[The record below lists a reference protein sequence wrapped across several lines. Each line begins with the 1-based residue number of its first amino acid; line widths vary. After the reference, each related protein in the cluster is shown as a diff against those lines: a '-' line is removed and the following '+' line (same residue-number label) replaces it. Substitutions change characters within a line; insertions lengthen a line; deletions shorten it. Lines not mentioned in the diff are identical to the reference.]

1 MDKKDFRTYCLSRQ
15 TCMNGKRKYGR
26 DKRIINQL
34 RQYILCTGAKCVML
48 YIPLVNEV
56 NIMLLIS
63 MLRRKGVEVL
73 VPFMEGSS
81 FRLVRYRLPLEIK
94 RFGVREPKY
103 SKNYKIKMIDIAV
116 VPIVGTDASLRRVG
130 FGKGMYD
137 RFFAQNIKNI
147 DNIVFL
153 ARDIYYINDIITNNY
168 DIKADFVLGFSIK
181 RVKI

>member
-137 RFFAQNIKNI
+137 RFFDKY
-147 DNIVFL
+147 
-153 ARDIYYINDIITNNY
+153 RH
-168 DIKADFVLGFSIK
+168 SIK
-181 RVKI
+181 ETIFIQRELCYCREVVTDDYDVRANLVITG

>member
-1 MDKKDFRTYCLSRQ
+1 MNKKHFRDYCLSRQ
-15 TCMNGKRKYGR
+15 TSKSRQRKYAT
-26 DKRIINQL
+26 DKRIVNQL
-34 RQYILCTGAKCVML
+34 QQYILSTGAKCVML

-56 NIMLLIS
+56 DIMLLIS
-63 MLRRKGVEVL
+63 TLRKKGVEVL

-137 RFFAQNIKNI
+137 RFFNKYRHSIKETI
-147 DNIVFL
+147 FIQRELCYCREIVT
-153 ARDIYYINDIITNNY
+153 NDYDVGADLIIT
-168 DIKADFVLGFSIK
+168 G
-181 RVKI
+181 